1 MRRLNLP
8 AAVLAALALGAV
20 AACAPNPIVA
30 RDPIPAPGPQDA
42 FACRSRPQVLN
53 SFDTD
58 CEPVRRAPTVVLR
71 SKG

>member
-8 AAVLAALALGAV
+8 AALLAALALGAV

-42 FACRSRPQVLN
+42 FVCDSRPMPLN
-53 SFDTD
+53 TFRTNCDPVAP
-58 CEPVRRAPTVVLR
+58 EPVLRA
-71 SKG
+71 KG